1 MIKLGGFSA
10 SNYYNKVKLALLE
23 KAVPFEE
30 SLQWPGGDAAVRSNS
45 PLGKIPFLLT
55 EQGALCESQ
64 VICDWLEASYPT
76 PALMPTDAFE
86 AAKVREL
93 TVFLELHL
101 ELVARRLYPQ
111 AFFGRTVS
119 EELQTATRKELER
132 NIKAFSQL
140 AKFSPF
146 VAGPIF
152 TLADCAAIVHL
163 PLITMVGKAIWGE
176 DPLEGLP
183 VKEYLKMVAERPTV
197 ARVQEDR
204 KAGQEAFTAYLSR
217 R

>member
-30 SLQWPGGDAAVRSNS
+30 SLQWPGSDAAVRTNS

-55 EQGALCESQ
+55 EQGPLCESQ
-64 VICDWLEASYPT
+64 VICDWLEASFPT
-76 PALMPTDAFE
+76 PALMPADPFE

-93 TVFLELHL
+93 IVFLELHL

-119 EELQTATRKELER
+119 EEVQASTRKELER
-132 NIKAFSQL
+132 NIKAFSHL

-146 VAGPIF
+146 VAGSTF

-176 DPLEGLP
+176 DPLAGLP
-183 VKEYLKMVAERPTV
+183 MKEYLKMVGERPTV

-204 KAGQEAFTAYLSR
+204 KAGQEAFAAYLSGR
-217 R
+217 

>member
-1 MIKLGGFSA
+1 
-10 SNYYNKVKLALLE
+10 
-23 KAVPFEE
+23 
-30 SLQWPGGDAAVRSNS
+30 
-45 PLGKIPFLLT
+45 
-55 EQGALCESQ
+55 
-64 VICDWLEASYPT
+64 
-76 PALMPTDAFE
+76 
-86 AAKVREL
+86 
-93 TVFLELHL
+93 
-101 ELVARRLYPQ
+101 
-111 AFFGRTVS
+111 
-119 EELQTATRKELER
+119 
-132 NIKAFSQL
+132 
-140 AKFSPF
+140 
-146 VAGPIF
+146 VAGPTF

>member
-30 SLQWPGGDAAVRSNS
+30 SLQWPSGDVAVRANS

-64 VICDWLEASYPT
+64 VICDWLEASFPT
-76 PALMPTDAFE
+76 PALMPADPFE

-93 TVFLELHL
+93 IVFLELHL
-101 ELVARRLYPQ
+101 ELVARRLFPQ
-111 AFFGRTVS
+111 AFFGRAVS
-119 EELQTATRKELER
+119 EEVQTATRKELER

-146 VAGPIF
+146 VAGPTF

-163 PLITMVGKAIWGE
+163 PLLSVVGESIWGE

-183 VKEYLKMVAERPTV
+183 VKEYLQMVSERPTV
-197 ARVQEDR
+197 VRVQADR
-204 KAGQEAFTAYLSR
+204 KAGQAAFAAYVSGR
-217 R
+217 

>member
-111 AFFGRTVS
+111 AFLGVRYPKSCRRRPEKSSSAISRPLVS
-119 EELQTATRKELER
+119 LR
-132 NIKAFSQL
+132 NSALSWL
-140 AKFSPF
+140 
-146 VAGPIF
+146 
-152 TLADCAAIVHL
+152 
-163 PLITMVGKAIWGE
+163 
-176 DPLEGLP
+176 GLP
-183 VKEYLKMVAERPTV
+183 SPWPTV
-197 ARVQEDR
+197 RPLFICR
-204 KAGQEAFTAYLSR
+204 
-217 R
+217 

>member
-1 MIKLGGFSA
+1 
-10 SNYYNKVKLALLE
+10 
-23 KAVPFEE
+23 
-30 SLQWPGGDAAVRSNS
+30 
-45 PLGKIPFLLT
+45 
-55 EQGALCESQ
+55 LCESQ
-64 VICDWLEASYPT
+64 VICDWVEASFPT
-76 PALMPTDAFE
+76 PALMPADPFE

-93 TVFLELHL
+93 IVFLELHL

-119 EELQTATRKELER
+119 EEVQASTRKELER
-132 NIKAFSQL
+132 NIKAFSHL

-146 VAGPIF
+146 VAGSTF

-176 DPLEGLP
+176 DPLVGLP
-183 VKEYLKMVAERPTV
+183 MKEYLKMVGERPTV

-204 KAGQEAFTAYLSR
+204 KAGQEAFAAYLSGR
-217 R
+217 

>member
-30 SLQWPGGDAAVRSNS
+30 SLQWPGSDAAVRTNS

-55 EQGALCESQ
+55 EQGPMCESQ
-64 VICDWLEASYPT
+64 VICDWLEASFPT
-76 PALMPTDAFE
+76 PALMPADPFE

-93 TVFLELHL
+93 IVFLELHL

-119 EELQTATRKELER
+119 EEVQASTRKELER
-132 NIKAFSQL
+132 NIKAFSHL

-146 VAGPIF
+146 VAGSTF

-176 DPLEGLP
+176 DPLVGLP
-183 VKEYLKMVAERPTV
+183 MKEYLKKVGERPTV

-204 KAGQEAFTAYLSR
+204 KAGQEAFAAYLSGR
-217 R
+217 

>member
-30 SLQWPGGDAAVRSNS
+30 SLQWPGSDAAVRTNS

-55 EQGALCESQ
+55 EQGPMCESQ
-64 VICDWLEASYPT
+64 VICDWLEASFPT
-76 PALMPTDAFE
+76 PALMPADPFE

-93 TVFLELHL
+93 IVFLELHL

-119 EELQTATRKELER
+119 EEVQASTRKELER
-132 NIKAFSQL
+132 NIKAFRHL

-146 VAGPIF
+146 VAGSTF

-176 DPLEGLP
+176 DPLVGLP
-183 VKEYLKMVAERPTV
+183 MKEYLKMVGERPTV

>member
-30 SLQWPGGDAAVRSNS
+30 ALQWPGGDPAVRTNS

-64 VICDWLEASYPT
+64 VICDWLEASFPT
-76 PALMPTDAFE
+76 PALMPADPFE

-93 TVFLELHL
+93 IVFLELHL

-119 EELQTATRKELER
+119 EEVQTATRKELER

-146 VAGPIF
+146 VAGSTF

-176 DPLEGLP
+176 DPLEGIP
-183 VKEYLKMVAERPTV
+183 VREYLKMVGERPTV

>member
-23 KAVPFEE
+23 KAIPFEE
-30 SLQWPGGDAAVRSNS
+30 LLQWPGGDAAVRANS

-55 EQGALCESQ
+55 AQGALCESQ
-64 VICDWLEASYPT
+64 VICDWLEASFPV
-76 PALMPTDAFE
+76 PALMPTDPFE

-93 TVFLELHL
+93 IVFLELHL

-111 AFFGRTVS
+111 AFFGRAVPA
-119 EELQTATRKELER
+119 EVQTATRKELER

-146 VAGPIF
+146 LAGSTF

-163 PLITMVGKAIWGE
+163 PLLSMVGKAIWGE

-183 VKEYLKMVAERPTV
+183 VKGYLQMVAERPTV
-197 ARVQEDR
+197 VRVQADR
-204 KAGQEAFTAYLSR
+204 KAGQEAFAAYLSSR
-217 R
+217 

>member
-1 MIKLGGFSA
+1 MITLGGFAA

-23 KAVPFEE
+23 KAIPFEE
-30 SLQWPGGDAAVRSNS
+30 SLQWPGADPAVRASS

-64 VICDWLEASYPT
+64 VICDWLEASFPT
-76 PALMPTDAFE
+76 PALMPADPFE

-93 TVFLELHL
+93 IVFLELHL
-101 ELVARRLYPQ
+101 ELVARRLFPQ
-111 AFFGRTVS
+111 AFFGRPLS
-119 EELQTATRKELER
+119 EELQIATRKELER
-132 NIKAFSQL
+132 NIKALSQL

-146 VAGPIF
+146 IAGPTF

-163 PLITMVGKAIWGE
+163 PLVSMVGKSIWGA

-183 VKEYLKMVAERPTV
+183 VREYLQMVSERPTV
-197 ARVQEDR
+197 VRVQADR
-204 KAGQEAFTAYLSR
+204 KAGQAAFAAYVSGR
-217 R
+217 